1 MLRRWFR
8 PQTPEAEAL
17 SPSTTDRAVNGPL
30 IELRQVVKT
39 YVSPAGDFAALKNVD
54 LQVYR
59 NEFVAVIGKS
69 GSGKS
74 TLINTVTGIDGPT
87 SGEVLVCGTPIH
99 MLDESALAVWRGRN
113 VGVIFQFFQQLPT
126 LTLAENVML
135 PMELGRLYS
144 PRVRRARAI
153 ELLDQVGMAEQADRL
168 PSAISGGQQQRVAI
182 ARALANDPD
191 VLVADEP
198 TGSLDTR
205 TADAVFDLFEQF
217 VAQGKTML
225 MVTHDRDL
233 ASRVSRVVLI
243 AEGEIMDEQLA
254 RALPM
259 LTRPEMVALAT
270 RLESITFPAGG
281 VIVRQ
286 FDPADHFYILLK
298 GQVDVVLERDDGS
311 EVPIARLI
319 SGQFFG
325 EAGLLQGGRRTATV
339 RAWSASEVVVVALDR
354 AAFSTMLAGSEPTRE
369 EIARA
374 MHERLADLRGFG
386 AAEARDA

>member
-1 MLRRWFR
+1 MLQRWFGR
-8 PQTPEAEAL
+8 AGSTPAEV
-17 SPSTTDRAVNGPL
+17 SPPAVDGPL

-39 YVSPAGDFAALKNVD
+39 YATPAGDFTALKNVD
-54 LQVYR
+54 LQVNR

-74 TLINTVTGIDGPT
+74 TLINTVTGIDRPT

-99 MLDESALAVWRGRN
+99 ALDESGLAVWRGRN
-113 VGVIFQFFQQLPT
+113 VGVIFQFFQLLPT

-135 PMELGRLYS
+135 PMELAQLYS
-144 PRVRRARAI
+144 PRTRRARAI
-153 ELLDQVGMAEQADRL
+153 ELLAQVGMDTQADRL

-198 TGSLDTR
+198 TGSLDSK
-205 TADAVFDLFEQF
+205 TADAVFDIFERF

-254 RALPM
+254 QALPM
-259 LTRPEMVALAT
+259 LTRAEMVALAT
-270 RLESITFPAGG
+270 RLESITFPPGS
-281 VIVRQ
+281 VIVKQ
-286 FDPADHFYILLK
+286 FDPADRFFILLK
-298 GQVDVVLERDDGS
+298 GQVEVVLEREEGG
-311 EVPIARLI
+311 EIPIARLI

-325 EAGLLQGGRRTATV
+325 EAGLLRGGQRTATV
-339 RAWSASEVVVVALDR
+339 RAWPASEVVVVALDR
-354 AAFSTMLAGSEPTRE
+354 TAFVNMLAGSEPTRE

-374 MHERLADLRGFG
+374 MHQRLVDLKGLGGREG
-386 AAEARDA
+386 AHV

>member
-1 MLRRWFR
+1 
-8 PQTPEAEAL
+8 
-17 SPSTTDRAVNGPL
+17 
-30 IELRQVVKT
+30 
-39 YVSPAGDFAALKNVD
+39 
-54 LQVYR
+54 
-59 NEFVAVIGKS
+59 
-69 GSGKS
+69 
-74 TLINTVTGIDGPT
+74 
-87 SGEVLVCGTPIH
+87 VC
-99 MLDESALAVWRGRN
+99 V
-113 VGVIFQFFQQLPT
+113 
-126 LTLAENVML
+126 
-135 PMELGRLYS
+135 
-144 PRVRRARAI
+144 ARAI

-254 RALPM
+254 QALPM

-270 RLESITFPAGG
+270 RLESITFPPGS

-286 FDPADHFYILLK
+286 FDPADRFYILLK

-311 EVPIARLI
+311 EIPIARLI
-319 SGQFFG
+319 RGQFFG
-325 EAGLLQGGRRTATV
+325 EAGLLQGGQRTATV
-339 RAWSASEVVVVALDR
+339 RAWSASEVAG
-354 AAFSTMLAGSEPTRE
+354 LAHDLTAISGRLGRNILFGYISMDTR
-369 EIARA
+369 IAR
-374 MHERLADLRGFG
+374 
-386 AAEARDA
+386 